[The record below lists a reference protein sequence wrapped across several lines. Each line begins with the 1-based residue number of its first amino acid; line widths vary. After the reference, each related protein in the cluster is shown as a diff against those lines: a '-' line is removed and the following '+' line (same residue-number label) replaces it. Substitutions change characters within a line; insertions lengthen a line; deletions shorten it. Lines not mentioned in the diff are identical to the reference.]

1 MNAMLNVKVWT
12 IALGSFLAVSFTL
25 CVLGGLFLPGL
36 PIRHVV
42 LEAVLPGFEWISL
55 GAFALGLAE
64 SFFFGAYAGLLF
76 ALLYNFFSRRF
87 AAVPRAGLSINKVA

>member
-1 MNAMLNVKVWT
+1 MNAVLNIKVWT

-25 CVLGGLFLPGL
+25 CVLGGLILPGL
-36 PIRHVV
+36 PTKHVV
-42 LEAVLPGFEWISL
+42 LEAILPGFEWISL

-76 ALLYNFFSRRF
+76 ALLHNYFSRRIV
-87 AAVPRAGLSINKVA
+87 AVPRAGLSITKVV